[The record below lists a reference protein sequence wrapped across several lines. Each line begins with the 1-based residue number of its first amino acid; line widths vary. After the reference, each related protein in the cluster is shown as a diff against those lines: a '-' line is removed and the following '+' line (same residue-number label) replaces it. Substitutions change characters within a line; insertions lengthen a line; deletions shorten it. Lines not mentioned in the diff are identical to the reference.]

1 MTFTRDE
8 LVELLLSSTT
18 KSHDNEPN
26 TLTTSELRRV
36 TGYGHTRA
44 KRILDTAIE
53 MGLLEPAMIY
63 RVNGWGVGGAVKGY
77 RVIKD
82 SN

>member
-1 MTFTRDE
+1 MTFTKDE
-8 LVELLLSSTT
+8 IVELLLSSTT
-18 KSHDNEPN
+18 KSNDSEPN

-36 TGYGHTRA
+36 AGYGYTRA

-63 RVNGWGVGGAVKGY
+63 RVNGWGVGGTVKGY